1 MSASLERFIAGEDRL
16 AALLRELPQYEPD
29 ATLEVRFIAAAHQ
42 AQEQHVAPPAFEPPQ
57 NMETDFRNMAAAID
71 AAQQDRRQAIL
82 HDIAA
87 GKSIDVAMGGS
98 INEAGQKWLA
108 QQIPAT
114 PAAPARRRWPR
125 LNWRDI
131 QIVGLAAILAAWC
144 THFYLQRRPTSTEM
158 VMLDAFR
165 QASEVAA
172 DDDDEQDESSS
183 IAAKV
188 EESIQANLQ
197 HHAASPEP
205 ATPRNTMGNIRP
217 SAVGKSVP
225 ARITPPP
232 PSAEGAPRASGPAP
246 VPAAPAV
253 VPADAPHEAGDMR
266 ATANT
271 EPVAGLSMAPV
282 QQSGVQSDSDS
293 GPHAEKLLQR
303 AERFGGPAAAT
314 AMVPQPH
321 HSLHATLRDDPA
333 DIATRLS
340 GTESEIYTL
349 SCANPEDPTVLAWI
363 DGLRHALHA
372 RGEKILVRVR
382 KNADIAEGGLL
393 IQAVPE

>member
-29 ATLEVRFIAAAHQ
+29 ATLEAHFIAAAHQ
-42 AQEQHVAPPAFEPPQ
+42 AQAQHVAPPAFEPPQ

-98 INEAGQKWLA
+98 IDEAGQKWLT

-114 PAAPARRRWPR
+114 PATPARRRWPR

-172 DDDDEQDESSS
+172 DDEQDESSS

-197 HHAASPEP
+197 HHAASPEH
-205 ATPRNTMGNIRP
+205 ATPRSTMANIHP
-217 SAVGKSVP
+217 SSVGKSVP
-225 ARITPPP
+225 ARITETS
-232 PSAEGAPRASGPAP
+232 PSAARAPRASEPASAL
-246 VPAAPAV
+246 AAPAV
-253 VPADAPHEAGDMR
+253 VPADAPHEAGDMH

-271 EPVAGLSMAPV
+271 EPVARLSMAPV

-293 GPHAEKLLQR
+293 EPHAEKLPQR
-303 AERFGGPAAAT
+303 AERFGGPAAVT
-314 AMVPQPH
+314 AMAPQPH
-321 HSLHATLRDDPA
+321 HSLHATLRDDPV

-382 KNADIAEGGLL
+382 KNAGIAEGGLL
-393 IQAVPE
+393 IQAAPE